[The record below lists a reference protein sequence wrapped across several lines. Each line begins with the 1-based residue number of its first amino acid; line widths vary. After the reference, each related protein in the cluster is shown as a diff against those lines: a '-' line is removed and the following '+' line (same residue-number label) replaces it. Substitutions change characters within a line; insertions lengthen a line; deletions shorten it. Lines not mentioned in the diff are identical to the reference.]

1 MNVPRPRNDSPVSPA
16 SRESDY
22 CMTLLPTASD
32 AAGALRALITG
43 VVTAPTDPEYDQTRR
58 IWNGMIDPRPA
69 LIVRPETAADVAASI
84 RFARE
89 RSLAIA
95 VRGGG
100 HNVAGLATVD
110 DGLVIDLSS
119 MHAIEVDP
127 DGRTARAGGGVTWG
141 QLDSATQPF
150 GLATPGGVVSE
161 TGIGGLTLG
170 GGMGWLR
177 RRHGLSADNLIGAEV
192 VLADGSIVRTSE
204 TERPDLLWGLR
215 GGGGNFGV
223 VTRFEFRL
231 HQLGPDVAFANIL
244 YPLSA
249 AHDVLRGHE
258 RIVAAD
264 TEGTISTLAVLGHV
278 PPLDAF
284 DVSLHGEPFVAVLG
298 MFAGPAD
305 EGMAALQPLRELAA
319 PLVDFSATVPYVEA
333 QTVFDADY
341 PSGHRYY
348 WKSQRLPSLSD
359 AAIDA
364 LVEQIEAAPSGH
376 STIDLWL
383 NGGAMS
389 AVAPEATAFGP
400 RDPGYLLSPEAN
412 WDDPATDAENIAWAR
427 DVLASVDAEA
437 AGGSYLNFPGMF
449 EEGSTLVR
457 TSFGP
462 TYDRLA
468 ELKREL
474 DPDNVFHRNQNVAP
488 ATPR

>member
-1 MNVPRPRNDSPVSPA
+1 
-16 SRESDY
+16 
-22 CMTLLPTASD
+22 MTLSTTAGD
-32 AAGALRALITG
+32 VAHALRALVSGT
-43 VVTAPTDPEYDQTRR
+43 VLTPAHRDFDQARR
-58 IWNGMIDPRPA
+58 VWNGMIELHPA
-69 LIVRPETAADVAASI
+69 LIVRPATTTDVATSI
-84 RFARE
+84 LFARE
-89 RSLAIA
+89 RALPIA

-100 HNVAGLATVD
+100 HNVAGLASVD
-110 DGLVIDLSS
+110 GGLVIDLSS
-119 MHAIEVDP
+119 MQAIEVDP
-127 DGRTARAGGGVTWG
+127 ATRTARADGGVTWG
-141 QLDSATQPF
+141 QLDAATQPF

-192 VLADGSIVRTSE
+192 VLADGSSVRTSE
-204 TERPDLLWGLR
+204 TERPELLWGLR

-223 VTRFEFRL
+223 VTTFEFRL
-231 HQLGPDVAFANIL
+231 HPLGPDVAFANVL

-249 AHDVLRGHE
+249 ARDVLRAHE

-264 TEGTISTLAVLGHV
+264 TAGAISTLAVLGHV
-278 PPLDAF
+278 PPLDVF
-284 DVSLHGEPFVAVLG
+284 DVALHGKSFVAVLG

-305 EGMAALQPLRELAA
+305 DGMAALQELRELAT

-341 PSGHRYY
+341 PAGHRYY

-359 AAIDA
+359 AAIAA
-364 LVEQIEAAPSGH
+364 LVARIEAAPSGH

-389 AVAPEATAFGP
+389 AVTPDATAFGP

-412 WDDPATDAENIAWAR
+412 WDDPAADAENIAWAR
-427 DVLASVDAEA
+427 DVLATVDADA
-437 AGGSYLNFPGMF
+437 VGGSYLNFPGMF

-468 ELKREL
+468 ELKREY
-474 DPDNVFHRNQNVAP
+474 DPDNVFQRNQNVAP
-488 ATPR
+488 AATR

>member
-1 MNVPRPRNDSPVSPA
+1 
-16 SRESDY
+16 
-22 CMTLLPTASD
+22 MTLPATANQ
-32 AAGALRALITG
+32 AAGALRARISGT
-43 VVTAPTDPEYDQTRR
+43 VIEPSDPQFDEARR
-58 IWNGMIDPRPA
+58 IWNGTIDAHPA
-69 LIVRPETAADVAASI
+69 LIVRPTSATDIAGAV

-89 RSLAIA
+89 RSLPIA

-119 MHAIEVDP
+119 MRDIEVDP
-127 DGRTARAGGGVTWG
+127 VAGMALAGGGVTWG
-141 QLDSATQPF
+141 QLDAATQPF

-177 RRHGLSADNLIGAEV
+177 RRFGLSADNLIGAEV
-192 VLADGSIVRTSE
+192 VLADGSIVWTSE
-204 TERPDLLWGLR
+204 SERPELLWGLR

-223 VTRFEFRL
+223 VTTFQFRL
-231 HQLGPDVAFANIL
+231 LPVGPEVAFANVL
-244 YPLSA
+244 YPLEA
-249 AHDVLRGHE
+249 AHQVLRGHE
-258 RIVAAD
+258 RFVAAD
-264 TEGTISTLAVLGHV
+264 PAGDVSTIAVLGHV
-278 PPLDAF
+278 PPIEAF

-298 MFAGPAD
+298 LYAGPA
-305 EGMAALQPLRELAA
+305 EAGMAALQPLRELAT
-319 PLVDFSATVPYVEA
+319 PMVDFSGITPYVEA

-341 PSGHRYY
+341 PVGHRYY
-348 WKSQRLPSLSD
+348 WKSQRLPALSD
-359 AAIDA
+359 ASIDA

-389 AVAPEATAFGP
+389 AVAPDATAFGP

-412 WDDPATDAENIAWAR
+412 WEHPADDAENIAWAR

-449 EEGSTLVR
+449 EEGATLIR

-468 ELKREL
+468 ELKREY
-474 DPDNVFHRNQNVAP
+474 DPDNVFRRNQNVAP
-488 ATPR
+488 AATR

>member
-1 MNVPRPRNDSPVSPA
+1 MSLQAAAP
-16 SRESDY
+16 
-22 CMTLLPTASD
+22 D

-43 VVTAPTDPEYDQTRR
+43 TVLEPADPDFDQARR
-58 IWNGMIDPRPA
+58 LWNGMIDHRPA
-69 LIVRPETAADVAASI
+69 LIVRPTTAVDVAASI
-84 RFARE
+84 GFARE
-89 RSLAIA
+89 RGLPIA

-100 HNVAGLATVD
+100 HNVAGLASVE

-119 MHAIEVDP
+119 MLAIEVDP
-127 DGRTARAGGGVTWG
+127 VGRSACVGGGVTWG
-141 QLDSATQPF
+141 QVDAATQPF

-161 TGIGGLTLG
+161 TGVAGLTLG

-177 RRHGLSADNLIGAEV
+177 RKHGLSADNLIGAEV
-192 VLADGSIVRTSE
+192 VLADGSIVWTSE
-204 TERPDLLWGLR
+204 AELPELLWGLR
-215 GGGGNFGV
+215 GGGGNFGI
-223 VTRFEFRL
+223 VTTFEFRL
-231 HQLGPDVAFANIL
+231 HPIGPDVAFANVL
-244 YPLSA
+244 YPLAA
-249 AHDVLRGHE
+249 AHTVLRGHE

-264 TEGTISTLAVLGHV
+264 RSGNLSPLAVLGHV

-284 DVSLHGEPFVAVLG
+284 DPSLHGQAFVAVLG

-305 EGMAALQPLRELAA
+305 VGMTALQPLRELAT
-319 PLVDFSATVPYVEA
+319 PLVDFSGTVPYVEA

-341 PSGHRYY
+341 PAGHRYY
-348 WKSQRLPSLSD
+348 WKSQRLPALSD
-359 AAIDA
+359 ASIDA
-364 LVEQIEAAPSGH
+364 LVGQIEAAPSGH

-389 AVAPEATAFGP
+389 AVGADATAFGP

-412 WDDPATDAENIAWAR
+412 WEHESDDAANIAWAR

-449 EEGSTLVR
+449 EEGATLVR

-468 ELKREL
+468 ELKRVY
-474 DPDNVFHRNQNVAP
+474 DPDNVFQRNQNVLP
-488 ATPR
+488 AAIR